1 MAPKPAPMITTTSA
15 MFSIQGSM
23 DVQKEVLSIYKA
35 YGQQDNFSRV
45 EDDVP
50 NASTQKNRGAMCA
63 FFLKHLSNPGNP
75 DDEETLP
82 FSPEEVSVTST
93 GQKSTSLGGE
103 TFYSLNLWETEK
115 LKNDLENSR
124 TNLSTHVSRILGM
137 AKKVSGY
144 REPIIIG
151 EPVFTQCN

>member
-1 MAPKPAPMITTTSA
+1 
-15 MFSIQGSM
+15 
-23 DVQKEVLSIYKA
+23 
-35 YGQQDNFSRV
+35 
-45 EDDVP
+45 
-50 NASTQKNRGAMCA
+50 MCA
-63 FFLKHLSNPGNP
+63 LFLKYLSNLGNP
-75 DDEETLP
+75 DDETLL

-124 TNLSTHVSRILGM
+124 TNLSTYVSRILGM

-144 REPIIIG
+144 REPIIID
-151 EPVFTQCN
+151 EPVLLTVTKKRIMLLRRILLMARAIMLFPIC